1 MSELMNTQNSYHLLR
16 ARVAMCAAEGGYRA
30 AIDPVLLAA
39 SVPVQK
45 GERILDVG
53 CGTGAAALCLATRIS
68 GVHVTGVDVQ
78 EPLIELARDIAAQ
91 NGLESQTQF
100 EVMDLLRPD
109 EAFRSI
115 SFDHVMANPP
125 HHKKGSGNPSPDP
138 LKAAANVEGEATLA
152 DWVSFC
158 FSNVKE
164 GGSVTFVHRFDRLA
178 ELTSLMA
185 AKEDAVSVFPLWPK
199 IQGEGA
205 KRVLVQ
211 ARKGVAG
218 KSKQADGLVLH
229 TMEDEYTEQAHSI
242 LREAA
247 ALVL

>member
-1 MSELMNTQNSYHLLR
+1 
-16 ARVAMCAAEGGYRA
+16 
-30 AIDPVLLAA
+30 
-39 SVPVQK
+39 
-45 GERILDVG
+45 
-53 CGTGAAALCLATRIS
+53 
-68 GVHVTGVDVQ
+68 
-78 EPLIELARDIAAQ
+78 
-91 NGLESQTQF
+91 
-100 EVMDLLRPD
+100 
-109 EAFRSI
+109 
-115 SFDHVMANPP
+115 
-125 HHKKGSGNPSPDP
+125 
-138 LKAAANVEGEATLA
+138 
-152 DWVSFC
+152 
-158 FSNVKE
+158 
-164 GGSVTFVHRFDRLA
+164 
-178 ELTSLMA
+178 MA